1 MDLTLNVGDYILN
14 IRAAAIIIHNN
25 KVLFHKNLNKE
36 HYALIGGRI
45 GIGESSKDTV
55 KREVFEEL
63 GKEINIIKH
72 MATIENF
79 FKANGKKYHEI
90 LFVYN
95 AEFTND
101 KDKLIE
107 TEMKHA
113 EGKEYLKYEWLDLDK
128 IEEYNIVPKAIK
140 QVLQNIT
147 TESHIINN
155 ELK

>member
-1 MDLTLNVGDYILN
+1 
-14 IRAAAIIIHNN
+14 
-25 KVLFHKNLNKE
+25 
-36 HYALIGGRI
+36 
-45 GIGESSKDTV
+45 
-55 KREVFEEL
+55 
-63 GKEINIIKH
+63 

-95 AEFTND
+95 AEFTDN

-107 TEMKHA
+107 TDMKNA

-140 QVLQNIT
+140 RVLQNIT

-155 ELK
+155 DLK